1 VIGGDRDMKKIY
13 SGILSLFLV
22 TLAFTTVSAA
32 PNNANK
38 AENNPQVVAY
48 YPIGLHAIPTDP
60 IQYVVG
66 TDLVTT
72 RGNSGQIE
80 AWYTAEDGHG
90 YHSVWNISKKENC
103 GGDKV
108 LIANAYP
115 SWGDYLVP
123 GADYCVGVNAF

>member
-1 VIGGDRDMKKIY
+1 MKKVY
-13 SGILSLFLV
+13 GGILSLLFV
-22 TLAFTTVSAA
+22 SLALTTVSAA

-38 AENNPQVVAY
+38 AANNPQVVAY
-48 YPIGLHAIPTDP
+48 YPIGLHAIPTNP
-60 IQYVVG
+60 IYYLVG

-80 AWYTAEDGHG
+80 AWYTGGDGHG
-90 YHSVWNISKKENC
+90 FHSVWDISKNGKCN
-103 GGDKV
+103 GDKV

-123 GADYCVGVNAF
+123 GADYCVNVNAF